1 MKKLLLV
8 LLTFIPLILNGQVSL
23 SSDNKKVVSHIPTN
37 RDGQAEYTGVVAV
50 DTSFKKNEIHQALNE
65 WIARVYVSGKSVIQN
80 NDKDAGVI
88 IGRGATKNIL
98 IWNVMSQQNF
108 GNFTYLISLYSKDG
122 KAKYVING
130 FSYSG
135 CEMIGFRQGYDL
147 AGTPIKGLNK
157 SYWNKL
163 QSQTN
168 DEIVA
173 LVNNLK
179 SFLKNYKST
188 SNSDW

>member
-1 MKKLLLV
+1 MKKLLL
-8 LLTFIPLILNGQVSL
+8 LLIFTPLIMQGQVSL
-23 SSDNKKVVSHIPTN
+23 SSDHKETYIPIN
-37 RDGQAEYTGVVAV
+37 QVKLAEYTGVITI
-50 DTSFKKNEIHQALNE
+50 DTSLKKNEVHQALSQ
-65 WIARVYVSGKSVIQN
+65 WIAGIYVSGIQN
-80 NDKDAGVI
+80 NDKETGMI
-88 IGRGATKNIL
+88 IGRGATKNVL
-98 IWNVMSQQNF
+98 LWNVMSQQNF

-122 KAKYVING
+122 KAKYVINR

-135 CEMIGFRQGYDL
+135 CGMIGFNPGFDL

-163 QSQTN
+163 QAQTN
-168 DEIVA
+168 YEILA
-173 LVNNLK
+173 LINNLK